1 LHFTQLQNL
10 LSLFNSIDTM
20 ASKTFART
28 LRTASKQKIATPSI
42 PKRSFV
48 SAGASR
54 PVVAASQRTSFAAP
68 AQQQTRGVKTIDF
81 AGTKEDVY
89 GT

>member
-1 LHFTQLQNL
+1 
-10 LSLFNSIDTM
+10 M

-28 LRTASKQKIATPSI
+28 LRTASKQKITAPSV

-48 SAGASR
+48 SAVATR
-54 PVVAASQRTSFAAP
+54 PVVAAHQRASFAAP
-68 AQQQTRGVKTIDF
+68 SQQQTRGVKTIDF

-89 GT
+89 GV